1 MYEPEDFE
9 KDMFSKLIMKIK
21 NIKKEEVSEEFDEKF
36 FRELKTV
43 PQKPLLLRVKNNLLE
58 GYGYLEDFLMFRS
71 PKLVYAMSA
80 AAIVIMLALIV
91 FVFQPFKVDQK
102 PQFTEEVTPPK
113 DTTKVDDKI
122 KEEPK
127 ETPEKII
134 KPPDTKEQAKDERY
148 FYELNKEARSGIAFA
163 PGKKELDLKKVLTS
177 EDFRKYLDSID
188 NGRIITR
195 ADTVNYLKMLYK

>member
-1 MYEPEDFE
+1 MYKPEDFE
-9 KDMFSKLIMKIK
+9 KDAFAKLIQRIRS
-21 NIKKEEVSEEFDEKF
+21 IKKEEVSEEFDEKF
-36 FRELKTV
+36 FRELKTA
-43 PQKPLLLRVKNNLLE
+43 PQKPLQLRVKNYLLE
-58 GYGYLEDFLMFRS
+58 GYGYLEDFLTFRS

-80 AAIVIMLALIV
+80 AVIVIMLALIV
-91 FVFQPFKVDQK
+91 FVFQPFKMDQK

-127 ETPEKII
+127 VTPEKII
-134 KPPDTKEQAKDERY
+134 KPPDTKELAKDERY

-163 PGKKELDLKKVLTS
+163 PDNKEINLIKVLTS
-177 EDFRKYLDSID
+177 EDFGKYLDSIY
-188 NGRIITR
+188 NVRKITR

>member
-9 KDMFSKLIMKIK
+9 KDTFAKLIQKIK
-21 NIKKEEVSEEFDEKF
+21 TIKKEEVSEEFDEKF
-36 FRELKTV
+36 FRELKTA
-43 PQKPLLLRVKNNLLE
+43 PQKPLLVRVKNYLLE
-58 GYGYLEDFLMFRS
+58 GYGYLEDFLTFRS

-80 AAIVIMLALIV
+80 AVIVIMLTLII
-91 FVFQPFKVDQK
+91 FVFKPFKMDQQ
-102 PQFTEEVTPPK
+102 PQFTEEVIPPK
-113 DTTKVDDKI
+113 DTTKVEDKI

-127 ETPEKII
+127 ETPKKII
-134 KPPDTKEQAKDERY
+134 KPPDTKGLAKDERY

-163 PGKKELDLKKVLTS
+163 PGKKEINLRKVLTS

-188 NGRIITR
+188 NVRKITR